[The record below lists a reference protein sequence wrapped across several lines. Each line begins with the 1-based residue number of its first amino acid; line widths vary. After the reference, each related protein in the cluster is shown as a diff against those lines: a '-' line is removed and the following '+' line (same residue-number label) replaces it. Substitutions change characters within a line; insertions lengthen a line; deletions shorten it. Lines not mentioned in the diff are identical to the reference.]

1 MKILIVHDAECGSPD
16 ENDTIDQVNFVVDSL
31 VDIAVLKVYRVDRS
45 NLDGLTETVVS
56 FCPDVVFNLAE
67 NRLIHA
73 VPLLLDELKVPYTGN
88 SAAVLLLTT
97 DKLLFKKMMPKS
109 MTPPFITENRGRIR
123 KGHAYIIKSVN
134 GDASVGIDDD
144 AVFYPRD
151 TADAR
156 CRLQMRKVPSFAEMF
171 IDGREFSIAVLP
183 DKTGNCEFFP
193 PREVC
198 FHDFPADKPKILGYK
213 AKWAE
218 DSFEYQNT
226 LTKTNGLKNE
236 PDLLRLMMRCV
247 DTVRKRF
254 ALRGYARIDFRVSPQ
269 GVPYVLEVNANPCI
283 SPFGSG
289 FYNSFTEKGYKGSDL
304 VKRIVDAV

>member
-1 MKILIVHDAECGSPD
+1 MKILIVHDAEFGSPD
-16 ENDTIDQVNFVVDSL
+16 ENDTVDQVNFVADSL
-31 VDIAVLKVYRVDRS
+31 ADIAVLKIYRTDRR
-45 NLDGLTETVVS
+45 NLDGLTEAIIS

-67 NRLIHA
+67 NRLIHV

-88 SAAVLLLTT
+88 SAASLLMTT
-97 DKLLFKKMMPKS
+97 DKLLFKKLMPKA
-109 MTPPFITENRGRIR
+109 MTPPFVTERRGRIR
-123 KGHAYIIKSVN
+123 KGYAYIIKPVN

-144 AVFYPRD
+144 SVFYPRD
-151 TADAR
+151 TDDAR
-156 CRLQMRKVPSFAEMF
+156 CRLRKRKVPSFAEMF

-183 DKTGNCEFFP
+183 DKTGNFEVFP

-226 LTKTNGLKNE
+226 PTKTNGLKNE
-236 PDLLRLMMRCV
+236 PGLLRLMMRRV
-247 DTVRKRF
+247 DTVCKRF
-254 ALRGYARIDFRVSPQ
+254 ALSGYARIDFRVSRQ

-304 VKRIVDAV
+304 VKRIIDAV